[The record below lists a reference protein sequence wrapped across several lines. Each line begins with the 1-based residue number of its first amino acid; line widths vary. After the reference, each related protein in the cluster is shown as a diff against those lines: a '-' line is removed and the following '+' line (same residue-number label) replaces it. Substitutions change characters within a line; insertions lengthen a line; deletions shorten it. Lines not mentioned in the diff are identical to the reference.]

1 MDQYYRFP
9 AKNDSECNQN
19 INMKLNFETVKTMT
33 LEMLSLTKSC
43 TYLNYQNTHQN
54 QIKGPSS
61 MRGPNLL
68 LMHCL
73 PDHFLDKIPFKH
85 SLATFCPLKKTETK
99 ICRIINHL
107 NYRQKSKLDENLKPF
122 SFQYYE
128 FMTS

>member
-43 TYLNYQNTHQN
+43 TYLNHQNTHQH

-68 LMHCL
+68 LMHCSL
-73 PDHFLDKIPFKH
+73 DPFPDKIP
-85 SLATFCPLKKTETK
+85 LNIPLLLFV
-99 ICRIINHL
+99 H
-107 NYRQKSKLDENLKPF
+107 
-122 SFQYYE
+122 
-128 FMTS
+128 